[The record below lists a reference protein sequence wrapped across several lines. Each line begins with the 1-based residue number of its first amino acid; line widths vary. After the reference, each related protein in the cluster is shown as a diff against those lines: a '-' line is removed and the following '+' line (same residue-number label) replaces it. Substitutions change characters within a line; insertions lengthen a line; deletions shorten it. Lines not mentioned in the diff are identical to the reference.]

1 LALNIGAD
9 ELKNAVLYLI
19 AFILCITVHEFGHAW
34 VATRLGDPTPR
45 SQGRVTLSPQHHI
58 DPIGTILMPVI
69 MALSASAGALPL
81 LAWGRPVQT
90 NPMTYTRRFSMSAGR
105 MLVSVAGP
113 LMNLVMAL
121 VVSILIVIGAR
132 LHASEELLVAA
143 FHYLVR
149 LNLSLMIFNLLP
161 IPPLDGGAVLAWVLP
176 RSMHNVVDFL
186 ARYGSFILLFL
197 VISPS
202 LGLPMMRVIGY
213 PIDVVTYHWARV
225 LSMAIGS

>member
-1 LALNIGAD
+1 MNIGAD
-9 ELKNAVLYLI
+9 QLQRAISYLI
-19 AFILCITVHEFGHAW
+19 AFILSIAVHEYGHAW
-34 VATRLGDPTPR
+34 MANRLGDPTPR
-45 SQGRVTLSPQHHI
+45 LQGRLTLAPQHHI
-58 DPIGTILMPVI
+58 DPIGTILMPII
-69 MALSASAGALPL
+69 MALSASSGGLPL

-90 NPMTYTRRFSMSAGR
+90 NPMAYTRRWSMSTGR

-113 LMNLVMAL
+113 FMNLVMAL
-121 VVSILIVIGAR
+121 VVSIIIVLGAK
-132 LHASEELLVAA
+132 LHASEELLMTA

-161 IPPLDGGAVLAWVLP
+161 IPPLDGGAVLAWLLP

-213 PIDVVTYHWARV
+213 PIDVVTYYWARG
-225 LSMAIGS
+225 LSLAIGS

>member
-1 LALNIGAD
+1 MNIGYD
-9 ELKNAVLYLI
+9 ELREAILYLI

-45 SQGRVTLSPQHHI
+45 SQGRVTLAPQHHI
-58 DPIGTILMPVI
+58 DPIGTILMPII
-69 MALSASAGALPL
+69 MALSASSGGLPL

-90 NPMTYTRRFSMSAGR
+90 NPMLYSRRLSMSTGR

-113 LMNLVMAL
+113 AMNLILAL
-121 VVSILIVIGAR
+121 VVSIGIVIAAR
-132 LHASEELLVAA
+132 LHVSGEFLMAV
-143 FHYLVR
+143 FDRLVR

-186 ARYGSFILLFL
+186 ARWGSFILLFL

-202 LGLPMMRVIGY
+202 LGLPLMRIIGY
-213 PIDVVTYHWARV
+213 PINFITYFWARG

>member
-1 LALNIGAD
+1 LNIGAD
-9 ELKNAVLYLI
+9 ELKQAILYLI

-45 SQGRVTLSPQHHI
+45 SQGRVTLAPQHHI
-58 DPIGTILMPVI
+58 DPIGTILMPII
-69 MALSASAGALPL
+69 MALSASSGALPL

-90 NPMTYTRRFSMSAGR
+90 NPLSYTRRISMSTGR

-113 LMNLVMAL
+113 AMNLLMAL
-121 VVSILIVIGAR
+121 AVSIFIVIAAK
-132 LHASEELLVAA
+132 LNASGEFLGMV
-143 FHYLVR
+143 FKYLVY
-149 LNLSLMIFNLLP
+149 LNISLMIFNLLP

-186 ARYGSFILLFL
+186 ARYGAFILLFL

-202 LGLPMMRVIGY
+202 LGLPLMRIIGY
-213 PIDVVTYHWARV
+213 PIALVTDYWLRG
-225 LSMAIGS
+225 LSSVISP